1 MDYSQELINLWC
13 EYKYDISSI
22 FKLPRNNDNSC
33 DSSCC
38 FYPDKIPEIAR
49 GLGTAVRK
57 LKAATEDIKHEILNP
72 IEESDVVK
80 DLKNTIS
87 DIDPS
92 KEIERSLADLDPTA
106 DLKKSLTEL
115 DPTADLKKSFS
126 DIDPTKEI
134 EATIEEMKS
143 ATEIETEK
151 TLGNFWWFYKSISM
165 SEIIHFD
172 EQAFLFFNNLGSSS
186 WDNLWVLITGKLTW
200 VPLYALL
207 AYLLYRQLGIRR
219 LGVVIVCIVLMI
231 TVTDQFT
238 NLMKHSFERFRP
250 CHNAEL
256 AGLFRPVD
264 CEGRGRFGFTS
275 AHASNSMAL
284 ALFVGYLLK
293 PSYKWIRPLLVFWVY
308 WLDTAES
315 TWVYITRVT
324 LYAVL

>member
-1 MDYSQELINLWC
+1 
-13 EYKYDISSI
+13 
-22 FKLPRNNDNSC
+22 
-33 DSSCC
+33 
-38 FYPDKIPEIAR
+38 
-49 GLGTAVRK
+49 
-57 LKAATEDIKHEILNP
+57 
-72 IEESDVVK
+72 
-80 DLKNTIS
+80 
-87 DIDPS
+87 
-92 KEIERSLADLDPTA
+92 
-106 DLKKSLTEL
+106 
-115 DPTADLKKSFS
+115 
-126 DIDPTKEI
+126 
-134 EATIEEMKS
+134 
-143 ATEIETEK
+143 
-151 TLGNFWWFYKSISM
+151 M

-293 PSYKWIRPLLVFWVY
+293 PSYKWIRPLLVFWAILVGYSRIYVGVHYTGDVVCGFIIGSIIAFLFVKVY
-308 WLDTAES
+308 KNLIQKLDGMES
-315 TWVYITRVT
+315 TYHKKTS
-324 LYAVL
+324 